1 MTRFGN
7 ALAAVIMAL
16 PTVIFAQQAIN
27 IDQDGTVTISGQLKA
42 GSIQADNLD
51 QALID
56 LMNEVKGLKSDISAL
71 NSKLT
76 KNITDGQWFEYAPNV
91 AAAMKKVNDADVLKF
106 EFGIVRNKGF
116 RELHFSSWNKGLRLM
131 TEPYMTGDGPYGSTV
146 TPYYLGGSLW
156 VSGDALTREYTGFN
170 VQNATVNYRLA
181 KDVCSGSESYHMY
194 YKYKDSEVSPTK
206 GNGCRTEGPVYARKR
221 QFQ

>member
-16 PTVIFAQQAIN
+16 PTVIFSEQAIN

-42 GSIQADNLD
+42 GSVQAGNLD

-76 KNITDGQWFEYAPNV
+76 QNITDGQWFEYAPNV

-131 TEPYMTGDGPYGSTV
+131 TEPYMTGDGPYGGNA

-156 VSGDALTREYTGFN
+156 VSGDALTSAYSGVTPDFK
-170 VQNATVNYRLA
+170 VIYRPA
-181 KDVCSGSESYHMY
+181 KEVCSGSQSYHYY
-194 YKYKDSEVSPTK
+194 YKYKDNQVSTTI
-206 GNGCRTEGPVYARKR
+206 GNKCRTEGPVYARAR
-221 QFQ
+221 QYQ